1 MKIKTMMTVAI
12 CLISVMQSKAQNP
25 VIHHVYTADP
35 APAVHEGNDSL
46 WFYCDIDEGGSY
58 FTMNEWRA
66 FSTVDMVNWTDHGS
80 ALPLT
85 QFKWAQANSAWASQC
100 IKRGNYYYW
109 YVCAQK
115 INDWRQGLA
124 IGRSTNPG
132 GPFTAVD
139 ANNPFIWTGE
149 GGDIDPTVF
158 IDPNSNQA
166 YLYWGNNKVRYVKL
180 NENMTSYARNV
191 GNNGIVTIQLTE
203 QAFGGVK
210 VNNKTPE
217 GKDAYE
223 EGPWLDKH
231 GNTYYLSYAAGGV
244 PEHIS
249 YSTSSSPEGP
259 WRYRGFLMP
268 YQNMGAFTN
277 HGGTI
282 HYKGKD
288 YMFYHTGWHP
298 NGGGNYSRAT
308 CINEIT
314 YNSDGTINQLW
325 ATRNGVGPIATLS
338 PYLQQQGETMNNC
351 NNIKV
356 VGNESTGVYVNN
368 IKNGSWIKLRNV
380 DFASGAKRFQT
391 RVRTNN
397 NANTITIRIDGEN
410 GTAIGQLGIN
420 STNGQWQ
427 VVSANLS
434 RDVTGTHDLYFCFS
448 TSSAN
453 TLDFDW
459 WQFGT
464 EAGFNTSDNIV
475 SGAKG
480 DVHLSA
486 LDFNS
491 WNSNNANSTI
501 TGTLNNNY
509 GGGVLVDGG
518 ALIYGDNEV
527 NWLKYSDLTG
537 CTKLT
542 IQGTDGVQVRAL
554 FNRNQDET
562 FIEKSGTIT
571 GGKFEIDLSEVSTSY
586 VHLNAIKTSWG
597 SASGT
602 IKNVYVNDPKS
613 PIDYYFSGTGALSES
628 AINALKDPDAKNI
641 NVFGLTNE
649 EPITLTPANKS
660 CLFYAKSANQL
671 ANTQNVVIKSGS
683 SYTASNIVL
692 TDGGGSAMSDI
703 AQAGFPWASKNGD
716 GAEWTEA
723 NNGAYT
729 FSWNTS
735 NCSVEIFH
743 NLSGKTQNYL
753 VVETSEYTAPWG
765 VRFYDESGNLIAD
778 KGYWNGQS
786 SNNMIKEINID
797 SLFAEQNVSHMRQS
811 LKTVSVY
818 NISES
823 GRLTIKDMY
832 LATKESQN
840 AYYPFFAPFNI
851 SATNAQCSINVDGL
865 TPAWIPFEC
874 TIPNGFNGYEINN
887 SGDINTTNRI
897 YANKPIIISGEA
909 SVNFTANNTTI
920 NKTNNLVNGNIIGVN
935 DKTKL
940 EAGTYSLT
948 KGNGSNVFAVTETKN
963 NEDVYINPL
972 HGYIS
977 KNSNSAVLKTLGELA
992 SGNITG
998 IDNIAGDSQLKS
1010 IQIYNLFGEKIS
1022 QPQNGINIIK
1032 NSDGSVKKVL
1042 IKK

>member
-1 MKIKTMMTVAI
+1 MNFKSFLAVA
-12 CLISVMQSKAQNP
+12 LFTTASAGQLKAQNP

-124 IGRSTNPG
+124 IGRSTKPG

-158 IDPNSNQA
+158 IDPGTKQA

-180 NENMTSYARNV
+180 NENMTSYAKNV

-203 QAFGGVK
+203 KAFGGVK
-210 VNNKTPE
+210 VDNKTPA

-259 WRYRGFLMP
+259 WTYRGPLMP

-277 HGGTI
+277 HGGTVN
-282 HYKGKD
+282 YKGKD

-314 YNSDGTINQLW
+314 YNNDGTINQLW
-325 ATRNGVGPIATLS
+325 GNKNGVGPIAKLS
-338 PYLQQQGETMNNC
+338 PFLQQQGETMNNC

-380 DFASGAKRFQT
+380 DFGSGAKSFQT

-397 NANTITIRIDGEN
+397 NANTITIRLDSEN
-410 GTAIGQLGIN
+410 GTTIGQLGVS
-420 STNGQWQ
+420 STNGQWKII
-427 VVSANLS
+427 STNLTKE
-434 RDVTGTHDLYFCFS
+434 VNGTHDLFFCFS

-464 EAGFNTSDNIV
+464 EAGFSTSDNIT

-491 WNSNNANSTI
+491 WNNNTPGSTI
-501 TGTLNNNY
+501 TGTINNNY
-509 GGGVLVDGG
+509 NGGTLVDGG

-527 NWLKYSDLTG
+527 NWLKYADITG
-537 CTKLT
+537 CSKLT
-542 IQGTDGVQVRAL
+542 FYGTDGVQVRAL
-554 FNRNQDET
+554 FNRNEDET

-571 GGKFEIDLSEVSTSY
+571 NGKYEINLSDVSTSY
-586 VHLNAIKTSWG
+586 VHLNAIKTAWG

-613 PIDYYFSGTGALSES
+613 PIDYYLSGVGALDE
-628 AINALKDPDAKNI
+628 NASKALSDPDAKNI

-649 EPITLTPANKS
+649 KPITLTPANKN
-660 CLFYAKSANQL
+660 CLFYAKSTNQL
-671 ANTQNVVIKSGS
+671 TNTQNVVIKSGN
-683 SYTASNIVL
+683 SYSAANIVL
-692 TDGGGSAMSDI
+692 TDGESSAMTDL
-703 AQAGFPWASKNGD
+703 AEAGFPWASTSGN
-716 GAEWTEA
+716 AQWTEA
-723 NNGAYT
+723 ENGAYT

-735 NCSVEIFH
+735 DCSVEIFH
-743 NLSGKTQNYL
+743 NLAGKTQNYL
-753 VVETSEYTAPWG
+753 VIETSEFTSPWG
-765 VRFYDESGNLIAD
+765 VRLYDDSGALIAEQ
-778 KGYWNGQS
+778 GYWNGQNA
-786 SNNMIKEINID
+786 NNMIKAINID
-797 SLFAEQNVSHMRQS
+797 SLFAAKNVSDRRQS

-818 NISES
+818 NVSDS
-823 GRLTIKDMY
+823 GKLTIKRMY
-832 LATKESQN
+832 LATAGNSN
-840 AYYPFFAPFNI
+840 AYYPFYAPYNI
-851 SATNAQCSINVDGL
+851 NATNAKCTINVDTF
-865 TPAWIPFEC
+865 TPAWIPFESN
-874 TIPNGFNGYEINN
+874 IPNDVDAYEVSATNTINKV
-887 SGDINTTNRI
+887 SRI
-897 YANKPIIISGEA
+897 YANKPLLLAGNKA
-909 SVNFTANNTTI
+909 VDFTASNVTI
-920 NKTNNLVNGNIIGVN
+920 NKTDNLTNGGLVGVYNKVQPETGSYVFTKINGADGISVKEIQNGDNLFVKPLNAYVSKNTNSNVVKAIGQLLSGEPLSISEKNLAKSVETQSIYNTTGEKLSKPQRGVN
-935 DKTKL
+935 IFKMT
-940 EAGTYSLT
+940 
-948 KGNGSNVFAVTETKN
+948 
-963 NEDVYINPL
+963 
-972 HGYIS
+972 
-977 KNSNSAVLKTLGELA
+977 
-992 SGNITG
+992 
-998 IDNIAGDSQLKS
+998 
-1010 IQIYNLFGEKIS
+1010 
-1022 QPQNGINIIK
+1022 
-1032 NSDGSVKKVL
+1032 DGSVRKVL
-1042 IKK
+1042 IK